1 MTLKKSFHLGMNV
14 GMCMVG
20 YTIVMAAAYTLVDYA
35 NHVLSK
41 TLADLESKGGADEI

>member
-14 GMCMVG
+14 GMYVLG
-20 YTIVMAAAYTLVDYA
+20 YTVVMAAACTLVNYA